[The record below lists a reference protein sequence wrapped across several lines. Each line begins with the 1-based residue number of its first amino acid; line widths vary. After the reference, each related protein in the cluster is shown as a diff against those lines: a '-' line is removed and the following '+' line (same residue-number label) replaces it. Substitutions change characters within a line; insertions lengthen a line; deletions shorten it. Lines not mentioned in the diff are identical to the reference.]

1 MTRCRRNEKMIQ
13 STTELNVKL
22 KMLMKTAFIGD
33 VQGVP
38 DFHDIVE
45 FAKTLNVQ
53 KDKVFAILWLRQRR
67 VTLPCHF
74 LK

>member
-1 MTRCRRNEKMIQ
+1 
-13 STTELNVKL
+13 
-22 KMLMKTAFIGD
+22 MLMKTAFIGD